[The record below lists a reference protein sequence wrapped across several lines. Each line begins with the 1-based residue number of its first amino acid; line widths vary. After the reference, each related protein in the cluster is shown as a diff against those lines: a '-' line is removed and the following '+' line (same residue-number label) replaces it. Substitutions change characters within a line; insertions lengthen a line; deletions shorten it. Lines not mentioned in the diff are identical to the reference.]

1 MKKYGDIIIGEK
13 AEINHTITEKD
24 IRKFVDLTGDD
35 NKLHIDADFA
45 ANTSFKKPVAHGM
58 LGASFISTIIGTKLP
73 GDGALWF
80 SQSLEFLMPVRV
92 GDTLTIVAEVIGK
105 NDRNNSIELRTEIYN
120 QNKQKVTT
128 GTAKVKIVEQE
139 IQQESSG
146 EITQEPAVRN
156 ILVIGAS
163 GGIGQAISSRLVK
176 EGYNLVLHY
185 NNNSGKVE
193 QIAGNK
199 INDNQKIS
207 CLKADLNKEA
217 ELEELISKAERMLGA
232 IDGVINAATVNVSNI
247 KFEKTDWND
256 LNRHLQ
262 INIKANYEL
271 LKRLVPSMKER
282 KKGKIIFITTQYT
295 ESTPPA
301 ELIHYVTAKSALN
314 GFAKSLAVELGPH
327 NIQVNLVSPGMT
339 ETELIADVPEKAR
352 LVAAGKT
359 PLRRLASP
367 SDIANVVSFLFS
379 DNSNYITGE
388 TIRVNGGQTMI

>member
-139 IQQESSG
+139 LPLEKNQEELSSG
-146 EITQEPAVRN
+146 IKN
-156 ILVIGAS
+156 ILIIGAS
-163 GGIGQAISSRLVK
+163 GGIGQAISKKLSQ
-176 EGYNLVLHY
+176 EGYNLILHY
-185 NNNSGKVE
+185 NNNPGKVE
-193 QIAGNK
+193 QIAATK
-199 INDNQKIS
+199 VNDNQKIA
-207 CLKADLNKEA
+207 CIKADLSINS
-217 ELEELISKAERMLGA
+217 ELDELISKAERTLGTV
-232 IDGVINAATVNVSNI
+232 DGIINAATVNVSNI

-271 LKRLVPSMKER
+271 LKRLVPSMKQR

-314 GFAKSLAVELGPH
+314 GFAKSMAVELGPH

-352 LVAAGKT
+352 LVAAGKA
-359 PLRRLASP
+359 PLRRLATP
-367 SDIANVVSFLFS
+367 LDIAKVVSFLFS
-379 DNSNYITGE
+379 ENSNYITGE